1 MSDESGGEDE
11 SGWRGDMIAYAL
23 EDGHEILVSPSFAQP
38 DVASCSVMI
47 TREKPGPVPK
57 EWKKDTVASALLG
70 ALAAANG
77 EAHKIFTIRKY
88 SKNQSVICVRFG
100 SASSAATL
108 IASRTVKIADEL
120 CTVSQYGEVPVRIQ
134 LSRVPLLATAEEVVN
149 CVKHLGTIKQITRPL
164 IQGYEDHI
172 VSVILTPSPEVDFV
186 EEQNKVL
193 RQANFGGKS
202 HIIQYRCL
210 DEIVVCAACKE
221 KGHFNGPK
229 CPMANKCLLCSEEG
243 HQRRNCPRRHA
254 FPDREE
260 RDPQVRLPATGTTAA
275 EKHSAKEKLPAPPP
289 PPANANNLQSTGLPP
304 MGGTWGSFNLG
315 ISEIEHDETRRS
327 RSPLD
332 SQRTRSIVSA
342 ERQLRLEKTI
352 RGGQRQSEKIREQ
365 LKEKQRRNKDRLLAC
380 VNTTDHSQDVP
391 QTDGPTDSPAATS
404 HMSEQVNET
413 PCENFDDEELHE
425 TATNDTDDD
434 DAYTGNNG
442 TIRNYIDSEKVPDHQ
457 LNPAYLKCSDCGA
470 EGQSINWTTHR
481 GNPVY
486 QNDDEAN
493 PIQDNVCMEC
503 PLLPTVWCNSDH
515 SECPTLQDQIH
526 DRGLNEKVC
535 TIHACPECGELG
547 MHRCTDQRLKI
558 PDVWRDLEQPGTLA
572 RTTEEANI
580 ELSPT
585 IHSV

>member
-47 TREKPGPVPK
+47 SREKPGPVPK
-57 EWKKDTVASALLG
+57 EWKKDIVASALLG

-229 CPMANKCLLCSEEG
+229 CPMVNKCLLCSEEG
-243 HQRRNCPRRHA
+243 HQRRNCPRRRA

-260 RDPQVRLPATGTTAA
+260 RDPQARPPATEQTKPPAPTIAG
-275 EKHSAKEKLPAPPP
+275 KPPAPPP
-289 PPANANNLQSTGLPP
+289 PPADASALQSTGLPSL
-304 MGGTWGSFNLG
+304 GGSTWGSFDPG
-315 ISEIEHDETRRS
+315 VSEIEMRPS
-327 RSPLD
+327 KSPLERD
-332 SQRTRSIVSA
+332 YRSSTRSIVSDG
-342 ERQLRLEKTI
+342 RQARLEKAI
-352 RGGQRQSEKIREQ
+352 RGGKLHAEALREQ
-365 LKEKQRRNKDRLLAC
+365 MKEKKRRDKEAKTKYGSAPGLMMQC
-380 VNTTDHSQDVP
+380 VSQSSQDEIP

-404 HMSEQVNET
+404 HMSEPSEI
-413 PCENFDDEELHE
+413 EEAADDSS
-425 TATNDTDDD
+425 TDDTGTD
-434 DAYTGNNG
+434 DGETFNKTWVFKDYGEWKIQEIIDNQH
-442 TIRNYIDSEKVPDHQ
+442 NYF
-457 LNPAYLKCSDCGA
+457 CS
-470 EGQSINWTTHR
+470 
-481 GNPVY
+481 
-486 QNDDEAN
+486 
-493 PIQDNVCMEC
+493 
-503 PLLPTVWCNSDH
+503 
-515 SECPTLQDQIH
+515 
-526 DRGLNEKVC
+526 
-535 TIHACPECGELG
+535 ECGEEGCPNLCITCPIFPTTWCSKEHKCVTAQSQLAALSMDVTDIPPCSYCGLIG
-547 MHRCTDQRLKI
+547 MHTCDNDNCKRI
-558 PDVWRDLEQPGTLA
+558 PNLE
-572 RTTEEANI
+572 
-580 ELSPT
+580 SC
-585 IHSV
+585 